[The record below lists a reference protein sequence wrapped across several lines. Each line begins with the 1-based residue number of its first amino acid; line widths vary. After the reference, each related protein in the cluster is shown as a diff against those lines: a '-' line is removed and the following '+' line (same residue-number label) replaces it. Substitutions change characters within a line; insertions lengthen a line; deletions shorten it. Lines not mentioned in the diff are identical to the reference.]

1 MNWYVTYFYNT
12 RHMKAN
18 QLPVSTAMWP
28 PKFFA
33 KSSKTS
39 DIHFNDNHVMFGIT
53 AKELVPQE
61 QCECPCEKKD
71 YQHCCFLKKY
81 KEQLDEVDFFDFI
94 DKWTCFS
101 NQFSKVAGTEITDI
115 ILLVYEKPGNHCSE
129 RTVLKKWFQEH
140 GIELKEMEVI
150 K

>member
-1 MNWYVTYFYNT
+1 MNWYITYFYNT
-12 RHMKAN
+12 RYMKAN

-71 YQHCCFLKKY
+71 YNNCCFLKEY
-81 KEQLDEVDFFDFI
+81 YAQLSKLDFDEVILSWNDFVEKLSNLTRISI
-94 DKWTCFS
+94 DE
-101 NQFSKVAGTEITDI
+101 VV
-115 ILLVYEKPGNHCSE
+115 LLVYEKPENLCSE
-129 RTVLKKWFQEH
+129 RVALKKLFEKN
-140 GIELKEMEVI
+140 GMKLNELEV
-150 K
+150 KK